1 MEELRGGGEGSS
13 IEPYNGIPLFRI
25 IYNRTLDRRT
35 VVAASIIYNF
45 LTPDLRMVPLC
56 SCENIIILCV
66 WYLSFPQSFLATAW

>member
-35 VVAASIIYNF
+35 VVAASI
-45 LTPDLRMVPLC
+45 
-56 SCENIIILCV
+56 
-66 WYLSFPQSFLATAW
+66 